1 MLGVKLCF
9 CCLTRFKNQ
18 SLSQMPLIALAC
30 VLHGGGIQND
40 DKATMASHD
49 LVV

>member
-1 MLGVKLCF
+1 
-9 CCLTRFKNQ
+9 
-18 SLSQMPLIALAC
+18 MPLIALAC

-40 DKATMASHD
+40 DKATITSHH

>member
-1 MLGVKLCF
+1 
-9 CCLTRFKNQ
+9 
-18 SLSQMPLIALAC
+18 MPLIALAS